1 MSTRSRI
8 AIETRDTDGNQVI
21 NSIYCHFDG
30 YPEGVGTTLFNH
42 YTSKEKVTELIK
54 LGDISSLGIRLTSD
68 GPHSFDTPEKGTTV
82 AYHRDR
88 GEDFCEPRVDH
99 SIPEFIKSDVEEY
112 GYLFTEEG
120 EWLIADG
127 HANAGS
133 REAEPLNYVLS
144 GIIKL

>member
-54 LGDISSLGIRLTSD
+54 LGDISSLGIQLTS
-68 GPHSFDTPEKGTTV
+68 TTV

-120 EWLIADG
+120 EWLMVHG
-127 HANAGS
+127 HVNASS